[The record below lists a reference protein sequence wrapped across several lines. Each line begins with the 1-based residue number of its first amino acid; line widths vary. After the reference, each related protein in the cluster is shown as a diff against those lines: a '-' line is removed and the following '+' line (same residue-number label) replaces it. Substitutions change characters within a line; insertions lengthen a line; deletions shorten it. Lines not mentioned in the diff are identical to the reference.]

1 MGLFSK
7 LRGAP
12 APDTTLGKAVLMP
25 AVLTM
30 VSDGDI
36 GKGEI
41 AQLENI
47 CSFSPIFAT
56 VDAATLT
63 NMITG
68 VLNDLKTQGAEAVT
82 ANAKARL
89 TMPMRETALL
99 FAMRIALADGRI
111 DDGEQ
116 NVLIGMGER
125 FEIPSETFM
134 KMFDVVA
141 MLQRRPDMAA

>member
-7 LRGAP
+7 LRAAP
-12 APDTTLGKAVLMP
+12 AVDTTLAKAVVMP

-36 GKGEI
+36 SDGEI
-41 AQLENI
+41 AQLQNV
-47 CSFSPIFAT
+47 CAFSPIFAAC
-56 VDAATLT
+56 DSATLVALIKDV
-63 NMITG
+63 M
-68 VLNDLKTQGAEAVT
+68 NDLKTQGAETVT
-82 ANAKARL
+82 QNAKA
-89 TMPMRETALL
+89 TMSMQMRETALL

-125 FEIPSETFM
+125 FEIPQETFM

-141 MLQRRPDMAA
+141 MLQRRPDVA